1 MHAKALTIWKYLQTR
16 QLERAM
22 DGPKLLTASVN
33 ILCYGV
39 LILVNQILGDILQH
53 ELVCERGHPSLHERS
68 QIQQRL
74 TIERKLVV
82 NNLIGSFQVDTL

>member
-1 MHAKALTIWKYLQTR
+1 MEMPAETC

-22 DGPKLLTASVN
+22 DGPKLLTASVDV
-33 ILCYGV
+33 LCYGV

-53 ELVCERGHPSLHERS
+53 ELVCDGGHPGLHERS

-74 TIERKLVV
+74 TVERKLIV
-82 NNLIGSFQVDTL
+82 NNLIGSFLVDTLS

>member
-1 MHAKALTIWKYLQTR
+1 MEMPAETR

-22 DGPKLLTASVN
+22 DGAKLLTASVDV
-33 ILCYGV
+33 LCHGV

-53 ELVCERGHPSLHERS
+53 ELISLGGHPGLHERS

-74 TIERKLVV
+74 AIERKLVV
-82 NNLIGSFQVDTL
+82 NDLIGSI